1 MCRTQDIDESSEVPI
16 LIRDGCTT
24 VTATTAICSFFISKE
39 LFSNFLARG
48 WTGTRS
54 TYMSF
59 MFNNQLVEV
68 KKKGCWWGYLFFV
81 VLFRVPVEE
90 LPGASAAAAAKALS
104 CVKIYKN

>member
-1 MCRTQDIDESSEVPI
+1 
-16 LIRDGCTT
+16 
-24 VTATTAICSFFISKE
+24 
-39 LFSNFLARG
+39 
-48 WTGTRS
+48 
-54 TYMSF
+54 MSF